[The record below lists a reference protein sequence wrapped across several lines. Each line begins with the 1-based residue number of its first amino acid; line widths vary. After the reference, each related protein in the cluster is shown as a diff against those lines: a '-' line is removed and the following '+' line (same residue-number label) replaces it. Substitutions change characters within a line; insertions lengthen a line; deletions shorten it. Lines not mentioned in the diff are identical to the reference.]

1 MAAASFE
8 SFPPWKQ
15 IDDYADISV
24 STSAGTLKAA
34 VTEYRCV
41 KKFGH
46 GARGC
51 ADALSVKDALIQT
64 HKDVLKAFGGGQ
76 NIVDIFTG
84 KASVATIAKGLGV
97 IFEYRRPFV
106 EKYIRSADP
115 HRRKAA
121 EILAAPTTDVLARF
135 AHEFIGLDCNGFV
148 GNYLRP
154 FPATAGLNEQHAPS
168 QWHKYLPAGNFR
180 TRVEDFEVGDVV
192 IASNFMHIG
201 VVDEPGHYEKV
212 DIAQSGGKISYS
224 SHTITKQGSQDG
236 KTLFNIAMPTGGFG
250 GCPTVFVA
258 RATSKTAHGHVAGY
272 LKKA

>member
-1 MAAASFE
+1 MAAVSFE
-8 SFPPWKQ
+8 SFPPWQQ

-41 KKFGH
+41 KKFIP

-51 ADALSVKDALIQT
+51 EDALSVKDALIQT
-64 HKDVLKAFGGGQ
+64 DKAVLKAFGGGQ

-97 IFEYRRPFV
+97 VFEYRRPFV
-106 EKYIRSADP
+106 EKYIKSQDVN
-115 HRRKAA
+115 RRKAA

-135 AHEFIGLDCNGFV
+135 AKAFIGLDCNGFV

-154 FPATAGLNEQHAPS
+154 FPATAGLNEQHAPG
-168 QWHKYLPAGNFR
+168 QWFKYLPAGNFR
-180 TRVEDFEVGDVV
+180 KNVEEFEVGDVV
-192 IASNFMHIG
+192 IASNFLHIG
-201 VVDEPGHYEKV
+201 VVDEPGHYNKV
-212 DIAQSGGKISYS
+212 DIAQSGGKIMYS
-224 SHTITKQGSQDG
+224 SHTITKEGAKDG
-236 KTLFNIAMPTGGFG
+236 KMVFNIAMPTGGFG
-250 GCPTVFVA
+250 GCSTVYVA
-258 RATSKTAHGHVAGY
+258 RAVSKSAHGHIAGY